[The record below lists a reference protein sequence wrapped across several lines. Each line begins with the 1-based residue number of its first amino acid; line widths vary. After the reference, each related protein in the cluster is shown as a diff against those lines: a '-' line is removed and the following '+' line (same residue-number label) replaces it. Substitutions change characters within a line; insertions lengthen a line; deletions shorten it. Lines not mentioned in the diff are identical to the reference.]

1 MPKPGPKAKE
11 ITKPCYNLYKHRL
24 GPFLRQTKDF
34 LRIAKGQDLD
44 QDASIGN
51 TRRWSWSREQKLGAI
66 KYALSKVV
74 LNKAR
79 KEELISNNA
88 AASNIGCTCDRT
100 LTTCHSE
107 RCE

>member
-1 MPKPGPKAKE
+1 MPKPRPKAKE
-11 ITKPCYNLYKHRL
+11 ITKPRYNLYKHQL
-24 GPFLRQTKDF
+24 GPFFRQTEDF

-44 QDASIGN
+44 QDASIDD
-51 TRRWSWSREQKLGAI
+51 TRRRSWTCEQKLGAI

-88 AASNIGCTCDRT
+88 TASNIGCTPKMLQD
-100 LTTCHSE
+100 
-107 RCE
+107 